1 MNGLNERVED
11 VVAQKNR
18 ASSDHH
24 KGFFSHLHENG
35 RTKIAYSER
44 NFPQFAAHAP
54 PHTSRNVLYPP
65 LSPKSLRWPSRRV
78 HWLGCSLLLLQV
90 VGCAD
95 VEQHAGA
102 YPRRPIK
109 LVVPFAAGGGSDTFG
124 RVIQNAIET
133 HRLLPER
140 LVIINVPGAGGTI
153 GSRRVKHARPDGYT
167 LLLLHEGIL
176 TARHSG
182 SAGYGAE
189 AFVPIAGT
197 GNATQVVAVSDDS
210 PYSDL
215 PSLMREASQ
224 NPDSIVF
231 SANIGAPSHF
241 AGLMLQSE
249 QPGSKFRYTQT
260 GGGAKRF
267 AALQG
272 GHADVSSFSI
282 AEYVQ
287 FKPSGIRALAL
298 LGPERHP
305 DLPDLATASE
315 QGFDV
320 ESQNMQFWWAPLG
333 TPPDRVKTIAD
344 ALAAAMQTDEVR
356 KRLAEMKITDTV
368 LRGAALQ
375 AELQR
380 RERRI
385 AEVAPSA
392 GVELPDFAML
402 ALACLT
408 LTAVA
413 ALIRAARRHRSAVPG
428 RTSDREGSDS
438 KAHTG
443 QLAAI
448 GCLTVGYVI
457 TLQLQLVRFVPI
469 TAVYALL
476 TGGILLWPLIQSHRF
491 HAAKATIALLVVS
504 VLMSVVMHHL
514 FTEVLVVDL
523 P

>member
-1 MNGLNERVED
+1 M
-11 VVAQKNR
+11 
-18 ASSDHH
+18 
-24 KGFFSHLHENG
+24 
-35 RTKIAYSER
+35 R
-44 NFPQFAAHAP
+44 NTSYHVGSFDAP
-54 PHTSRNVLYPP
+54 RSLPWR
-65 LSPKSLRWPSRRV
+65 LRW
-78 HWLGCSLLLLQV
+78 WGCATALLLL
-90 VGCAD
+90 VGCVD
-95 VEQHAGA
+95 REQHADA

-182 SAGYGAE
+182 SASYSAE

-197 GNATQVVAVSDDS
+197 GNATQVVAVRDDS

-215 PSLMREASQ
+215 RSLMREAALH
-224 NPDSIVF
+224 PDSIVF

-241 AGLMLQSE
+241 AGLMLQSKI
-249 QPGSKFRYTQT
+249 PGSSFRYTQT

-298 LGPERHP
+298 LGPERHA
-305 DLPDLATASE
+305 DLPDLATATE
-315 QGFDV
+315 QGFSV

-333 TPPDRVKTIAD
+333 TPRERVETIAD
-344 ALAAAMQTDEVR
+344 ALSAAMQTDEVR
-356 KRLAEMKITDTV
+356 ETLAEMKITDTV
-368 LRGAALQ
+368 LRGAELE
-375 AELQR
+375 AELQQ

-392 GVELPDFAML
+392 GVELPNFAMF
-402 ALACLT
+402 ALGGVI

-413 ALIRAARRHRSAVPG
+413 ASIRAVGRRRSGVPR
-428 RTSDREGSDS
+428 RTTDREGGDRS
-438 KAHTG
+438 AHTR

-448 GCLTVGYVI
+448 GCITIGYVI
-457 TLQLQLVRFVPI
+457 TLQFQLVRFVPV

-476 TGGILLWPLIQSHRF
+476 IGGILLGPLIQSRRIK
-491 HAAKATIALLVVS
+491 AAKATIALLVVS

>member
-1 MNGLNERVED
+1 M
-11 VVAQKNR
+11 
-18 ASSDHH
+18 
-24 KGFFSHLHENG
+24 
-35 RTKIAYSER
+35 RTKLAYSER
-44 NFPQFAAHAP
+44 DFPQFAAYAP

-65 LSPKSLRWPSRRV
+65 ISLKTLRWPVRRV
-78 HWLGCSLLLLQV
+78 PWLGCSLLLLL
-90 VGCAD
+90 VGCSD
-95 VEQHAGA
+95 GEQPVDA

-109 LVVPFAAGGGSDTFG
+109 LIVPFAAGGGSDTFG

-167 LLLLHEGIL
+167 LLLLHEGML

-182 SAGYGAE
+182 SAGYGPE

-215 PSLMREASQ
+215 PSLMREASR

-241 AGLMLQSE
+241 AGLMLQSKR
-249 QPGSKFRYTQT
+249 PGSKFRYTQT

-305 DLPDLATASE
+305 DLPGLATAIE

-333 TPPDRVKTIAD
+333 TPPDRVETIAD
-344 ALAAAMQTDEVR
+344 ALAAAMQTEEVR
-356 KRLAEMKITDTV
+356 ETLAEMKITETV
-368 LRGAALQ
+368 LRGAALD

-392 GVELPDFAML
+392 GVELPDFAMI
-402 ALACLT
+402 ALGCLT

-413 ALIRAARRHRSAVPG
+413 ALIRANRRRRSGVPRPAVD
-428 RTSDREGSDS
+428 RTERETSAQTS
-438 KAHTG
+438 

-448 GCLTVGYVI
+448 GCITIGYVI
-457 TLQLQLVRFVPI
+457 TLQFQLVRFVPV

-476 TGGILLWPLIQSHRF
+476 IGGILLWPLIQSRRLN
-491 HAAKATIALLVVS
+491 AAKATIALLVVS

>member
-1 MNGLNERVED
+1 M
-11 VVAQKNR
+11 
-18 ASSDHH
+18 
-24 KGFFSHLHENG
+24 
-35 RTKIAYSER
+35 
-44 NFPQFAAHAP
+44 
-54 PHTSRNVLYPP
+54 YPP
-65 LSPKSLRWPSRRV
+65 ILLKTLRWPVRRV
-78 HWLGCSLLLLQV
+78 PWLGCGLLLLL
-90 VGCAD
+90 VGCSD
-95 VEQHAGA
+95 GEQQVDA

-109 LVVPFAAGGGSDTFG
+109 LIVPFAAGGGSDTFG

-167 LLLLHEGIL
+167 LLLLHEGML

-182 SAGYGAE
+182 SASYSAE

-197 GNATQVVAVSDDS
+197 GNATQVVAVRDDS

-215 PSLMREASQ
+215 RSLMREAAL

-241 AGLMLQSE
+241 AGLMLQSKI
-249 QPGSKFRYTQT
+249 PGSSFRYTQT

-298 LGPERHP
+298 LGTERHP
-305 DLPDLATASE
+305 DLPDLATATE
-315 QGFDV
+315 QGFSV

-333 TPPDRVKTIAD
+333 TPPDRVETIAD

-356 KRLAEMKITDTV
+356 ETLAEMKITDTV
-368 LRGAALQ
+368 LRGAALE

-392 GVELPDFAML
+392 AVELPDFARI
-402 ALACLT
+402 ALGCLT

-413 ALIRAARRHRSAVPG
+413 ALIRAARRRRSGVFGTAAD
-428 RTSDREGSDS
+428 RTERESS
-438 KAHTG
+438 AHTG
-443 QLAAI
+443 QLASI
-448 GCLTVGYVI
+448 GFLTIGYVI
-457 TLQLQLVRFVPI
+457 TLQFQLVRFVPV

-476 TGGILLWPLIQSHRF
+476 VGGILVWPLIQSRRLN
-491 HAAKATIALLVVS
+491 AAKATIALLIVS